1 MNEKDL
7 VKKWSKLGIF
17 DETST
22 ETSNMTIPIESQSK
36 QLLTDKIDVFGSTGF
51 IGSKFCEL
59 YPDESVKVPRECN
72 VPTSKQIL
80 YLISTTDNYNVFSD
94 LHVDINTNLNKLMDV
109 LENCKGKDVTINF
122 VSSWFVYGD
131 TPLPAREDSKC
142 NPTGFYSI
150 TKKCAEDLL
159 ISYCKTFG
167 LKYRILRLGNVFGP
181 TDKGVSAKKNALQ
194 HLINEIKAERD
205 VNLYFNGYFYR
216 DYIYVDDV
224 CRAIK
229 LCIDKSECDTIINVS
244 NGKAVEFRALIDN
257 VIRLTK
263 SKSKINAVEQPP
275 FHKLVQTKNM
285 ILNTNKLKSLG
296 YKPSIDIES
305 DIKLLVT

>member
-1 MNEKDL
+1 
-7 VKKWSKLGIF
+7 
-17 DETST
+17 
-22 ETSNMTIPIESQSK
+22 
-36 QLLTDKIDVFGSTGF
+36 
-51 IGSKFCEL
+51 
-59 YPDESVKVPRECN
+59 
-72 VPTSKQIL
+72 
-80 YLISTTDNYNVFSD
+80 
-94 LHVDINTNLNKLMDV
+94 
-109 LENCKGKDVTINF
+109 
-122 VSSWFVYGD
+122 
-131 TPLPAREDSKC
+131 
-142 NPTGFYSI
+142 
-150 TKKCAEDLL
+150 
-159 ISYCKTFG
+159 
-167 LKYRILRLGNVFGP
+167 VFGP